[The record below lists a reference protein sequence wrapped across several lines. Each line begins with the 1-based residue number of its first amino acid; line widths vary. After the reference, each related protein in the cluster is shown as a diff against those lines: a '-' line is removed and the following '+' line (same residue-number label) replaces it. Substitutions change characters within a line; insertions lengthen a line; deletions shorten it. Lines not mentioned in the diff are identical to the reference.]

1 MAWGAVNGGGMQ
13 ELASHLFSFL
23 LHQSLAAHTH
33 SEVLQLWNVLPQDV
47 VDTKFYTSSKGNW
60 VNG

>member
-1 MAWGAVNGGGMQ
+1 MQ

-23 LHQSLAAHTH
+23 LHRSLAAHTH